1 MATSTISSA
10 GIGSGLDVSN
20 IISQLMAVE
29 RQPLQKLDTAATTM
43 KAQLSAFGQLQS
55 LVSAVRDAAA
65 PLYAA
70 DSFALTT
77 ATTTDPTALGVGSTA
92 KAVPGSYSVS
102 VSQLASTQTVV
113 SAGGQ
118 FSTAADAVGTGTL
131 TIRLGTWSAG
141 QAAFTPKTGSADVSV
156 VIGAGDNTLAKIR
169 DKINAANAGVTATIV
184 TDANGA
190 RLAIQSTATGA
201 DNGFRILAADDDG
214 NPTDA
219 AGLSRLAFDPPGG
232 TAGLAITTPAQNT
245 VASVNGISV
254 TSTGSTLSDVIEGLT
269 LTLNKTTTA
278 PVTVTVNRNTDAL
291 KAMVTS
297 FVTAYNALNGF
308 LDGATKYDAESKKGA
323 LLQGDRTALGLQGQ
337 LRAVLTGNGAASST
351 FPTLSSIGLE
361 FQKDGSLKVN
371 DSKLAT
377 ALKNPAEL
385 KKALGTVDTVT
396 PSNNGFAKKVA
407 AWADTVLG
415 TDGALPSRQKSI
427 QARISANAKDKERA
441 EARLELVEKRL
452 RAQYTALDSTMS
464 RANALSQYV
473 NQQIT
478 TWNKQKE

>member
-20 IISQLMAVE
+20 IITQLMAVE
-29 RQPLQKLDTAATTM
+29 RQPLQKLDAAAGTM
-43 KAQLSAFGQLQS
+43 KAQLSAFGQMQS
-55 LVSAVRDAAA
+55 LVSAMKDATA
-65 PLYAA
+65 PLYAS
-70 DSFALTT
+70 DSYALTT
-77 ATTTDPTALGVGSTA
+77 AGTSDPTVLGVGSSA

-113 SAGGQ
+113 GAGGQ
-118 FSTAADAVGTGTL
+118 FTAATDAVGTGTL
-131 TIRLGTWSAG
+131 TIRLGTWATN
-141 QAAFTPKTGSADVSV
+141 QTAFTPKTGSQDITV

-201 DNGFRILAADDDG
+201 DNGFRITAVDDDTT
-214 NPTDA
+214 NTDA
-219 AGLSRLAFDPPGG
+219 AGLSRLAFNPPGA
-232 TAGLAITTPAQNT
+232 TAGLSLTTAAQNT
-245 VASVNGISV
+245 VATVNGISV
-254 TSTGSTLSDVIEGLT
+254 TSAGSTLTDVVEGLT
-269 LTLNKTTTA
+269 LTLNKVTTS
-278 PVTVTVNRNTDAL
+278 PVTVSVNRNTDAL
-291 KAMVTS
+291 KTMVTS
-297 FVTAYNALNGF
+297 FVTAYNALNSF
-308 LDGATKYDAESKKGA
+308 LGSATRYDAEAKQGA

-337 LRAVLTGNGAASST
+337 LRALLGGNGTASTT

-371 DSKLAT
+371 DTRLAN

-385 KKALGTVDTVT
+385 KKALANVDTAT
-396 PSNNGFAKKVA
+396 PANNGFAKKIG

-415 TDGALPSRQKSI
+415 TEGALPTRQKSI
-427 QARISANAKDKERA
+427 KARIDANTKDKQRA
-441 EARLELVEKRL
+441 EARLVLVEQRL

-473 NQQIT
+473 SQQIT
-478 TWNKQKE
+478 TWNRQKE